1 MSLEILEKVKD
12 FLIRAVKDESFRTQL
27 MSEKVEE
34 VKKVMTDSGYNFSQE
49 EFETATIQILDLK
62 ESGEFHELSE
72 EELVSAVGGWGK
84 DFQWRKIVPK
94 YPIFQPM
101 YGIVI
106 EPPEDEYPKPEPE
119 PLPYPDPQ
127 PMYGIVIGPPI
138 DIQPMYGVIKPP
150 ELI

>member
-12 FLIRAVKDESFRTQL
+12 FLIRVVKDESFRTQL

-72 EELVSAVGGWGK
+72 DELVSAVGGWRK
-84 DFQWRKIVPK
+84 DFGWKKIFPK

-138 DIQPMYGVIKPP
+138 DMQPMYGVIKPP

>member
-12 FLIRAVKDESFRTQL
+12 FLIRVVKDESFRTQL

-34 VKKVMTDSGYNFSQE
+34 VRKVMTDSGYNFSQE
-49 EFETATIQILDLK
+49 EFETASIQILDLK
-62 ESGEFHELSE
+62 ELGEFHELSE

-84 DFQWRKIVPK
+84 DFWWRKRFPK
-94 YPIFQPM
+94 DPIFQPM
-101 YGIVI
+101 YGVVI
-106 EPPEDEYPKPEPE
+106 QPPPKPEPE
-119 PLPYPDPQ
+119 PLPYPEPQ
-127 PMYGIVIGPPI
+127 LMYGIVISPPI